1 MSKKKLYEITAQHN
15 CSDSWKIKTKI
26 FAKNGEKA
34 VKEFRKNYSGSFWLL
49 KDIREVENAR

>member
-1 MSKKKLYEITAQHN
+1 MSKKKLYEITAQHT
-15 CSDSWKIKTKI
+15 CSESWKIKTKI

-49 KDIREVENAR
+49 KDIREV